1 MLCMCVGK
9 GGSIFVLLF
18 FCNAIFFEFR
28 AKHQTI
34 FCQTNIIWKNISIDN
49 IYNVR
54 EYFPSS
60 ILKINLCT
68 SKRTQLQQSLEMSVY
83 FVIFSS
89 LCLLALMFCTIDNIF
104 AVMTR
109 RFPVHLGLGHYKV
122 LPVNLLK
129 IAIL

>member
-1 MLCMCVGK
+1 M
-9 GGSIFVLLF
+9 LLF
-18 FCNAIFFEFR
+18 FVMLFFEFR

-34 FCQTNIIWKNISIDN
+34 FCQTNIIWKNIFIDN
-49 IYNVR
+49 IYNAR
-54 EYFPSS
+54 EYFQSS

-83 FVIFSS
+83 FVFLSS
-89 LCLLALMFCTIDNIF
+89 FCLLALMFCAIVNIF
-104 AVMTR
+104 VVMTR

>member
-1 MLCMCVGK
+1 M
-9 GGSIFVLLF
+9 LLF
-18 FCNAIFFEFR
+18 FVMFFFFEFR

-34 FCQTNIIWKNISIDN
+34 FCQTNIIWKNIFIDN
-49 IYNVR
+49 IYNAR

-68 SKRTQLQQSLEMSVY
+68 SKRTQLQHSLEMSVY
-83 FVIFSS
+83 FVILSS
-89 LCLLALMFCTIDNIF
+89 FCLFALMFCVVANIF

-109 RFPVHLGLGHYKV
+109 RFPVHLSLGHYKV